1 MKETPFLSSRPIA
14 LPSREAS
21 ALDYRVIEFRHAG
34 RARYVGDCRMDGS
47 HEGEKSIRVFFRPP
61 QNGVSDSKLPDQPVS
76 PDNADMFLTKLG
88 LAAVRVPAAL
98 SDPCVI
104 DLETGD
110 QVPEPIAIGGIY

>member
-1 MKETPFLSSRPIA
+1 MKENPFLSSRPIA

-21 ALDYRVIEFRHAG
+21 ALDYRVIEFRYAG

-47 HEGEKSIRVFFRPP
+47 HEGDKSIRVFFRPP
-61 QNGVSDSKLPDQPVS
+61 QNSVCDSELPDQPVA

-104 DLETGD
+104 DLET
-110 QVPEPIAIGGIY
+110 VEETAESAAIGGIY